1 MKNDAFSG
9 FHPAV
14 NLVFFV
20 AAIGLTMFIQQP
32 VYQLITAVSGCAYLL
47 YLQGGRGM
55 ARQVGYLLPILVLMA
70 LLNPAFSH
78 SGETVLGYWPG
89 GGAITLESL
98 CVGISSAVMMGASI
112 VWFNC
117 CNTVVTSDK
126 VMYLFGRVIPSLS
139 LLLSMTLR
147 FVPRFKHFLQGVL
160 QAQKALHKPQNAK
173 EKLLQ
178 AMTAFSATVSWAMEQ
193 SIVSAD
199 SMKSRGYGAAGRTSF
214 SVYLFEKRDV
224 AALLIVALL
233 SSGAV
238 TPCVIGHL
246 AWSYLPAF
254 SGVLLGPMQVLAYL
268 CFGALCWL
276 PLIIDFMEDH
286 KWNSLRSKI

>member
-1 MKNDAFSG
+1 
-9 FHPAV
+9 
-14 NLVFFV
+14 
-20 AAIGLTMFIQQP
+20 
-32 VYQLITAVSGCAYLL
+32 
-47 YLQGGRGM
+47 M

-98 CVGISSAVMMGASI
+98 CMGISSAVMMGACI

-126 VMYLFGRVIPSLS
+126 VMYLFGRLIPSLS

-147 FVPRFKHFLQGVL
+147 FVPRFKHFLQGVM
-160 QAQKALHKPQNAK
+160 QAQKALHKPRNRR
-173 EKLLQ
+173 EKLRQ

-193 SIVSAD
+193 SIVTAD
-199 SMKSRGYGAAGRTSF
+199 SMKGGGYGAAGRTSF
-214 SVYLFEKRDV
+214 SIYRFEKRDGFAMFV
-224 AALLIVALL
+224 VVML
-233 SSGAV
+233 SVGAMV
-238 TPCVIGHL
+238 PCITGHL

-254 SGVLLGPMQVLAYL
+254 AGVLLGPVQAFAYGCFAAL
-268 CFGALCWL
+268 CFL
-276 PLIIDFMEDH
+276 PLIIDFAEDH